1 MIEAFNPAAAAL
13 QGVIVDAAIEAG
25 VKHIITPDFACDT
38 FCEHAGDLRIYDP
51 KIEAQKQ
58 LEERLKRG
66 KTELKWTAVITG
78 GWYDWGES
86 LSFSVIGV
94 VDGVWW

>member
-13 QGVIVDAAIEAG
+13 QGVIIDAAIEAG

-38 FCEHAGDLRIYDP
+38 FCEHAGNLRIYDP
-51 KIEAQKQ
+51 KIEAQKH
-58 LEERLKRG
+58 LEERLKGG
-66 KTELKWTAVITG
+66 KTKLKWTAVITG

-86 LSFSVIGV
+86 VSFSVIGV
-94 VDGVWW
+94 VEGV